1 MALTY
6 TDNGGGAPDGSDLT
20 FTYSFETIKTTTG
33 GANEEVK
40 VSLDGETQATTK
52 YTVNSSPASITFNNT
67 SIDTT
72 KQESTG
78 APKSGVKVRVY
89 RDTAVDTPDDLRH
102 VFQAGSAIKANALND
117 IYEHSLFSL
126 QERSEQGFTTE
137 DLSDGSVTSAKI
149 ADGTIA
155 TIDLADNSVTAP
167 KIAADAVGSAQIA
180 DNAVTSSELASD
192 SVGTTQIKDNAVTS
206 AKIAGNAV
214 GSAQIAD
221 GAVGAS
227 EIAANAVGSAQIA
240 DGAVG
245 SSELAA
251 NSVGSTQI

>member
-33 GANEEVK
+33 NANAEVK

-67 SIDTT
+67 SIDST
-72 KQESTG
+72 KQESDG
-78 APKSGVKVRVY
+78 APKSGVTVRVY
-89 RDTAVDTPDDLRH
+89 RDTAVATPGDKRH
-102 VFQAGSAIKANALND
+102 TFQAGSAIKANALND
-117 IYEHSLFSL
+117 IYEHGLFSL
-126 QERSEQGFTTE
+126 QERQEQGFVTE
-137 DLSDGSVTSAKI
+137 DLADGSVTSAKI
-149 ADGTIA
+149 ANGTIA

-206 AKIAGNAV
+206 AN
-214 GSAQIAD
+214 
-221 GAVGAS
+221 
-227 EIAANAVGSAQIA
+227 IAADAVGSAQIA

-245 SSELAA
+245 SSEIAA
-251 NSVGSTQI
+251 DAVGAAQIADGAGGSEALHAESGG